1 MGNVEKN
8 KRRKLDKDII
18 KRNEIMQEIQKSA
31 NDFLLPE
38 MKKKV
43 EEVSQFVEERLDKGK
58 LGLTAAQILPLIARR
73 SLADMALAG
82 HYAYTVQEL
91 SVGFDLYIQMLQKIN
106 EYTRFPP
113 SKQSFCL
120 FMGISTYTYNN
131 YLQDPEKCEI
141 MRIIDDYITTNK
153 LTSAELGEIKEISTM
168 FELKAQHGWV
178 EASAPVV
185 IKHETKS
192 SMEDIKAKIAS
203 IKGKVIDAEF
213 EEKENRQSK

>member
-1 MGNVEKN
+1 M
-8 KRRKLDKDII
+8 I
-18 KRNEIMQEIQKSA
+18 EIDGVYYML
-31 NDFLLPE
+31 N
-38 MKKKV
+38 
-43 EEVSQFVEERLDKGK
+43 
-58 LGLTAAQILPLIARR
+58 
-73 SLADMALAG
+73 
-82 HYAYTVQEL
+82 
-91 SVGFDLYIQMLQKIN
+91 LQKIN